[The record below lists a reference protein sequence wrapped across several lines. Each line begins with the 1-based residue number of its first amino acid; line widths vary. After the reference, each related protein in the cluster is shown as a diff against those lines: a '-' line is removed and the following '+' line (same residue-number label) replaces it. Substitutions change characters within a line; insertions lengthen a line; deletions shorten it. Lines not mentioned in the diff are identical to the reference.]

1 MKKFITFLS
10 LLFLCCLSLSAAEVV
25 IDGIK
30 YTLQKDNTVSCKAV
44 KKDALVDVELPASV
58 RLNGIDY
65 YLGGIADNG
74 FADCKNLK
82 SIVIPNTVKKFGKYA
97 FENCPNLESV
107 VMPDDA
113 VATIAQGNYGVGN
126 YGIFRGCKKLANVSG
141 HGIPY
146 PKYVVYDAFYGCDD
160 TPFYKT
166 IVEEGSTELT
176 SRTFQP
182 ESFSTFAESRLKRT
196 VEDWQIRK
204 SYETQAQWEARVND
218 ESRNK
223 YIEQTLASLKLEYLN
238 KYTPK
243 TLKGKLQE
251 YVRDFEFFPIELN
264 NQAGTVYASVP
275 KNEQTKF
282 AENWSKTTIQPVYG
296 ILDDMPAV
304 LSCKFITPDDK
315 EYTSARSYG
324 EDDFTPLVINITPL
338 AAVKEYEKTLLADN
352 GKVNIRKDFVP
363 DAVDINI
370 PVSDVDNKKTFA
382 VIIGNEHYQRVAPV
396 DFAAN
401 DARIFEQYC
410 EKTLGIPSTNIRT
423 YFDATYGD
431 IRAAM
436 RDIRDIASAYN
447 GDIRVIFYYAGH
459 GVPDES
465 NRNAYILPI
474 DAEGNDLASCYPLSN
489 LYDEL
494 SALNAESVL
503 ALIDACFSGSVRGDG
518 MLASARG
525 IKLKPRSLQPKGKLI
540 VLSACFGDQSALPY
554 DEKGH
559 GIFTYYLLNKLN
571 DSKGDI
577 NLGELSDY
585 LSEEVAR
592 QSVVVNR
599 KLQTPT
605 VNSSPELSST
615 WRDIRLK

>member
-141 HGIPY
+141 HGFPY

-182 ESFSTFAESRLKRT
+182 ESFSSFAETRLKRS

-264 NQAGTVYASVP
+264 NQVGTVYASVP

-282 AENWSKTTIQPVYG
+282 AEDWSKTTIQPVYG

-304 LSCKFITPDDK
+304 LSCKFISPDNK

-324 EDDFTPLVINITPL
+324 EDDFTPLVVNITPL

-352 GKVNIRKDFVP
+352 GKISVRKDFVP

-465 NRNAYILPI
+465 NRNAYVLPI
-474 DAEGNDLASCYPLSN
+474 DAEGNDLASCYPLST

-494 SALNAESVL
+494 SALNAESVV

-615 WRDIRLK
+615 WRDIRFK